1 MERKW
6 MDLVLERLNRRNAV
20 LFRAQDPLLRPL
32 AEALGQ
38 ASRLAV
44 ARWALEA
51 VKEPAARL
59 EALTG
64 SDIPGRTL
72 AAARCWAAGEITM
85 PAAKREILLC
95 HHLAAEMQDPE
106 AVALCHA
113 VGQACSVIHT
123 PRHGMGLPVYEL
135 TALVRRYGLPEGAEA
150 VEERVEAYARLLA
163 RPAGG
168 GRAGGKNGQRSYC
181 AEGGKRLGWF
191 WWILGR
197 RVPSLLRGGAAA
209 GRKDGLC
216 GGPGGGRGALHP
228 VGDPG
233 CCGFPGNPVLGW
245 ISGIGV
251 LGIVILIFLEAGI
264 LLRARR
270 LSAPAGKPDY
280 TVVLGC
286 GLRNGETVSR
296 TMLERLE
303 KARAVWQGE
312 PLILSGGQSERE
324 KYPEAEVM
332 ARWLME
338 KGIPPKKLM
347 QEGRSRNTVQTC
359 GLPGISSKRMP
370 GGRWDS
376 CGCGLSPTASTP
388 RGRSRSPGCWG
399 IRKPGRSRPD
409 RRG

>member
-64 SDIPGRTL
+64 SEIPGRTL

-135 TALVRRYGLPEGAEA
+135 TALVRRYGLPEAAEA
-150 VEERVEAYARLLA
+150 VEERVAAYARLLA
-163 RPAGG
+163 AQPEEAGPG
-168 GRAGGKNGQRSYC
+168 EKWA
-181 AEGGKRLGWF
+181 AF
-191 WWILGR
+191 
-197 RVPSLLRGGAAA
+197 LLR
-209 GRKDGLC
+209 
-216 GGPGGGRGALHP
+216 
-228 VGDPG
+228 
-233 CCGFPGNPVLGW
+233 
-245 ISGIGV
+245 
-251 LGIVILIFLEAGI
+251 
-264 LLRARR
+264 
-270 LSAPAGKPDY
+270 
-280 TVVLGC
+280 
-286 GLRNGETVSR
+286 
-296 TMLERLE
+296 
-303 KARAVWQGE
+303 
-312 PLILSGGQSERE
+312 
-324 KYPEAEVM
+324 
-332 ARWLME
+332 
-338 KGIPPKKLM
+338 
-347 QEGRSRNTVQTC
+347 
-359 GLPGISSKRMP
+359 
-370 GGRWDS
+370 
-376 CGCGLSPTASTP
+376 
-388 RGRSRSPGCWG
+388 
-399 IRKPGRSRPD
+399 
-409 RRG
+409 